1 MSKFKSIYAEI
12 IKVVTTKVTIVVL
25 SFCGLGISQI
35 WSYYKL
41 ANNESRI
48 VFLESNFDQEVG
60 VRMEITKLLSN
71 CPTYTG
77 LAWIEYNKNTG
88 KILFKKVLTYDE
100 TIGIYDATTTNDLYS
115 SSLIDRKSLH
125 YFANLEE
132 GEVYF
137 ITEKDSMWEEYGFFA
152 KTRAHAW
159 KFTNQKI
166 KEYSKADYL
175 KKIIREHGSEG
186 IKVLRLYN
194 VVIKDKNRNLI
205 YILSI
210 GLSGKSDACYNGNK
224 AMTRTQLLD
233 LSAYIRD
240 ITHIT

>member
-1 MSKFKSIYAEI
+1 
-12 IKVVTTKVTIVVL
+12 
-25 SFCGLGISQI
+25 
-35 WSYYKL
+35 
-41 ANNESRI
+41 
-48 VFLESNFDQEVG
+48 
-60 VRMEITKLLSN
+60 MEITKLLSN

-77 LAWIEYNKNTG
+77 LAWIEYNKNTS

-137 ITEKDSMWEEYGFFA
+137 ITEEDSMWEEYGFFA

-210 GLSGKSDACYNGNK
+210 CNENQLVALTSFAFNVGKEAFRKSRLLTVIKKNTQDFIGIKTEFLRWVYADKKPLEGLKNRRNK
-224 AMTRTQLLD
+224 EFEMYKKPCILQK
-233 LSAYIRD
+233 
-240 ITHIT
+240 